1 MKISIVTVVLNG
13 AELLPRTIESVQAQD
28 WPEVE
33 HIIVDGASADAS
45 VDVIRGYASRC
56 PERVKWIS
64 EHDSGL
70 YEAINK
76 GIDMAS
82 GDVVG
87 VLHAGD
93 FYHRSDALRLVAQAL
108 GEDVRWRGV
117 YADVRMVRPHDL
129 NHVVRRYTSGHFR
142 PWMFRMAMM
151 PAHPSFFTYRSTF
164 EDYGLYRTDMS
175 IAADFEMLL
184 RLLYVDRLPV
194 RYLPVDLLT
203 MLTGGVSDSG
213 FSSKMEIN
221 RQDLRALRLHGVWS
235 CMPLLWLRYP
245 VKLWQYADA
254 WLRP

>member
-1 MKISIVTVVLNG
+1 
-13 AELLPRTIESVQAQD
+13 
-28 WPEVE
+28 
-33 HIIVDGASADAS
+33 
-45 VDVIRGYASRC
+45 
-56 PERVKWIS
+56 
-64 EHDSGL
+64 
-70 YEAINK
+70 
-76 GIDMAS
+76 
-82 GDVVG
+82 
-87 VLHAGD
+87 
-93 FYHRSDALRLVAQAL
+93 
-108 GEDVRWRGV
+108 
-117 YADVRMVRPHDL
+117 
-129 NHVVRRYTSGHFR
+129 
-142 PWMFRMAMM
+142 MAMM

-184 RLLYVDRLPV
+184 RLIYVNKLPV

-221 RQDLRALRLHGVWS
+221 RQDLRALRQHDVWS